1 VQGQT
6 SHTIPVTSG
15 VPQGTVLGP
24 LLFPD
29 NPLCGSLLLHWK
41 ICSSADSVQLQRD
54 LDDCRSKSYVDTC
67 CFTVNTPHSPILC
80 SHQWKL
86 SARTCPHM
94 SKAAHRC
101 VHVSQT
107 SAEMCLFSENLH
119 VVTSR
124 SWYNFVETC
133 RIGWT
138 NGKLCSKL
146 TNLNA
151 IWIDIVDIG
160 LLTINSCRV
169 SSVNFVDIIVFA
181 IVCIVVVVSICKR
194 LCVVLLVTLLWTMH
208 WYMHWCVE
216 FEKIK
221 NSFQMHKCLFYST
234 CTHTHTHTHTL
245 Y

>member
-1 VQGQT
+1 
-6 SHTIPVTSG
+6 
-15 VPQGTVLGP
+15 
-24 LLFPD
+24 
-29 NPLCGSLLLHWK
+29 
-41 ICSSADSVQLQRD
+41 
-54 LDDCRSKSYVDTC
+54 
-67 CFTVNTPHSPILC
+67 
-80 SHQWKL
+80 
-86 SARTCPHM
+86 M
-94 SKAAHRC
+94 SKAAHRW

-151 IWIDIVDIG
+151 VWIDIVDIG

-181 IVCIVVVVSICKR
+181 IVCIVVAVSICER
-194 LCVVLLVTLLWTMH
+194 LWVVLLVTLLWMMY
-208 WYMHWCVE
+208 WCMHWCVE
-216 FEKIK
+216 FEKNK
-221 NSFQMHKCLFYST
+221 NAFLMHKRLFYSRT
-234 CTHTHTHTHTL
+234 IIVSWICSEKGHEHYISRYWLQIINSSLIMASIDTL
-245 Y
+245 QERREVFTERFFKTSVILDTSYLYSLLPEKRDPDSLRQSKAFQPLITMTVRFRKSFVHHCLKHYQ

>member
-1 VQGQT
+1 M
-6 SHTIPVTSG
+6 
-15 VPQGTVLGP
+15 
-24 LLFPD
+24 
-29 NPLCGSLLLHWK
+29 
-41 ICSSADSVQLQRD
+41 
-54 LDDCRSKSYVDTC
+54 
-67 CFTVNTPHSPILC
+67 NTPHGPILY

-101 VHVSQT
+101 FHVSQT

-133 RIGWT
+133 RIGWS

-146 TNLNA
+146 TNLNV

-160 LLTINSCRV
+160 LLTM
-169 SSVNFVDIIVFA
+169 DIIVFA

-194 LCVVLLVTLLWTMH
+194 LCVVLLVTLLWTMY

-216 FEKIK
+216 FEKNK
-221 NSFQMHKCLFYST
+221 KTRFKCTNVFFIPHART
-234 CTHTHTHTHTL
+234 RTHTHTHTL